1 MAKKEEPKKV
11 DLVCAACGRK
21 GCIEVHSPMAEA
33 LHARMPQYRAAEI
46 LCAECSALRRKQ
58 DLWSVTLGKEAK

>member
-1 MAKKEEPKKV
+1 MAKKEELKKV

-21 GCIEVHSPMAEA
+21 GCVEVHSPMAEA